1 MGIVTMGPD
10 FRLIKFIKDNY
21 QVKNFIETGTFY
33 GGTTEWA
40 SDHFEQVYSVEFSEY
55 WYNKTKER
63 LTKHQNVK
71 IIFGDT
77 RSMLPGILSKVNN
90 GILWLDAHWCS
101 DHSYG
106 EDDQCPI
113 LDELEIIN
121 SFIQLN
127 EKLFI
132 LIDDA
137 RLFLSPPHHP
147 HSLKDYPDIVA
158 IIDVLKI
165 GKRKI
170 FVFND
175 IIIGVPEIYGE
186 TFGVFLQDIATID
199 LQKENDKA
207 EIPRLGL
214 LRRVKN
220 KLKKMLNATPS

>member
-10 FRLIKFIKDNY
+10 FRLIEFIKDNY
-21 QVKNFIETGTFY
+21 EIKNFIETGTFY

-40 SDHFEQVYSVEFSEY
+40 AGHFEQVYSVEFSEH
-55 WYNKTKER
+55 WYQKTKER
-63 LTKHQNVK
+63 LTVLQNVE
-71 IIFGDT
+71 ILFGDT
-77 RSMLPGILSKVNN
+77 RSMLPGILGKIDN

-121 SFIQLN
+121 SFKQLN
-127 EKLFI
+127 HKLFI
-132 LIDDA
+132 LVDDA
-137 RLFLSPPHHP
+137 RLFLAPPHHP

-158 IIDVLKI
+158 IIDVLKA

-186 TFGVFLQDIATID
+186 TFCKFLQDLATID
-199 LQKENDKA
+199 LHKEDDSVKVSPPNLFQR
-207 EIPRLGL
+207 I
-214 LRRVKN
+214 KN
-220 KLKKMLNATPS
+220 KLKRMLSETSS